1 MPNMP
6 SVAGFWI
13 GHFKLLA
20 KSARTASTTAMR
32 GGVAP
37 AFSARPRNSHAAS
50 AATAAM
56 ASVKSQP
63 GPRKTKSKTNG
74 IRMRAVTTR
83 FIRDEDTLPGR
94 GCASADRLA
103 GSEFRTK
110 RAEDRSSAGALLLKQ
125 LRHISL
131 ASQLRYIKRRL
142 ACVVPSLDIGALVQQ
157 QLHIL
162 DSAIDGRLN
171 QRSDA
176 VVVLGIEVGA
186 IVQQELHNLGMAP
199 HGRANQHC
207 LAVDLPGFDVRALRQ
222 QELHNIGLAISGC
235 PDQRR

>member
-37 AFSARPRNSHAAS
+37 AFFARPRNSHAAS

-63 GPRKTKSKTNG
+63 GPRKTRSKTNG

-94 GCASADRLA
+94 GCASADRLV
-103 GSEFRTK
+103 GREFRTK
-110 RAEDRSSAGALLLKQ
+110 RAGNRSSAGALRPQQAGHLG
-125 LRHISL
+125 I
-131 ASQLRYIKRRL
+131 
-142 ACVVPSLDIGALVQQ
+142 ALVGRPLQCRIAVRTRGIDIRSPGQQ
-157 QLHIL
+157 QLHNVNIAKE
-162 DSAIDGRLN
+162 S
-171 QRSDA
+171 RSDKRRGTGS
-176 VVVLGIEVGA
+176 VPGLNVGSP
-186 IVQQELHNLGMAP
+186 VQQKIHNLG
-199 HGRANQHC
+199 
-207 LAVDLPGFDVRALRQ
+207 F
-222 QELHNIGLAISGC
+222 I
-235 PDQRR
+235 